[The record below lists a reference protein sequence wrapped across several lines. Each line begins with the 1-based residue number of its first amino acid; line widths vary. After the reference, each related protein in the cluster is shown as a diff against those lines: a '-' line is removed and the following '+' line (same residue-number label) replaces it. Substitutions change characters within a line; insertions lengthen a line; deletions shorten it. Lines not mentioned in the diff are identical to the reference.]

1 MANRQDLHERAFRL
15 AAYVFRLYPKLAAQ
29 GAGHAWVARQLL
41 RSTSSIGSNLE
52 EGAAATSR
60 REMAAKYSIS
70 LRESREGKFW
80 ARLLAIDGQW
90 TKEMAWVVQ
99 ETGEF
104 IAMLTVSVK
113 KLRKP
118 PSEPDKA

>member
-1 MANRQDLHERAFRL
+1 MRRRPAANCG
-15 AAYVFRLYPKLAAQ
+15 KLTH
-29 GAGHAWVARQLL
+29 GP
-41 RSTSSIGSNLE
+41 NLQ

-60 REMAAKYSIS
+60 REMAAKHSIS

-80 ARLLAIDGQW
+80 ARLLAIDGKW
-90 TKEMAWVVQ
+90 TKEMEWVVQ

-118 PSEPDKA
+118 PSQPDEV

>member
-1 MANRQDLHERAFRL
+1 MAQRQNLHERAFRL
-15 AAYVFRLYPKLAAQ
+15 AAYVFRLYPKLAAE
-29 GAGHAWVARQLL
+29 GTRHAWVAKQLL
-41 RSTSSIGSNLE
+41 RATSSIGANLE
-52 EGAAATSR
+52 EGAAPTSR
-60 REMAAKYSIS
+60 KEMAAKYSIS

-80 ARLLAIDGQW
+80 ARLLAIDSKW
-90 TKEMAWVVQ
+90 SKEIAWVIQ

-118 PSEPDKA
+118 TAEPDQG